1 MGAHYRMKQI
11 LHGASFI
18 IFLATSGSLVRP
30 GAPDPFVNE

>member
-18 IFLATSGSLVRP
+18 IFLSTSGVTGPTWSTRSFP
-30 GAPDPFVNE
+30 